1 MGQRPMTI
9 QHRNLKHP
17 QNEKGSFESMLIT
30 QIEELS
36 KSRSRIFIDEEFA
49 FVLYKGELR
58 SFRIRLGEELS
69 EECYCRIMGELL
81 PKRAKLRTM
90 NLLKSREYTVK
101 QLHDKLREGGYPEK
115 VIEEALAYVA
125 GFHYTDDLRYALNFI
140 RRHEGSRSRRRIEQD
155 LLGKGI
161 DRLTLEKAWTEWGEQ
176 GGSQNES
183 RMVGELLAKKGFDQE
198 TAGQKERQKM
208 YGFLMRKGF
217 SGDVVRRAVLGGGLC
232 EDF

>member
-1 MGQRPMTI
+1 
-9 QHRNLKHP
+9 
-17 QNEKGSFESMLIT
+17 MLIT

-198 TAGQKERQKM
+198 TERQKM